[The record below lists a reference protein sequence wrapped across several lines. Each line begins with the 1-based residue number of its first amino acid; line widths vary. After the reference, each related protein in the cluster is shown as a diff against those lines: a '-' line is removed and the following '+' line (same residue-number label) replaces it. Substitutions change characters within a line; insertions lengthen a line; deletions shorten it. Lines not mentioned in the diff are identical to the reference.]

1 MEFANKLSVFLPG
14 IIIGVILFQTIIVAP
29 TVFKSLGA
37 ELASPFLRAIFPKL
51 FLNVA
56 VLSLIGVVL
65 SVIGDRL
72 SLQILFFVSF
82 LLMSISYLIVPATN
96 KARDEG
102 RDKSFKYLH
111 LLSVIL
117 TLSTLVLCLIILVAT

>member
-1 MEFANKLSVFLPG
+1 MAG
-14 IIIGVILFQTIIVAP
+14 MILFQAALNAP
-29 TVFKSLGA
+29 TIFKVYSEEQAG
-37 ELASPFLRAIFPKL
+37 PFLRAIFPKL

-56 VLSLIGVVL
+56 VLGLIGLVLSLIG
-65 SVIGDRL
+65 GRL
-72 SLQILFFVSF
+72 SLQVFFFISF

-102 RDKSFKYLH
+102 RDESFKYLH

-117 TLSTLVLCLIILVAT
+117 TLSTLVVCLIILVAT

>member
-1 MEFANKLSVFLPG
+1 MAG
-14 IIIGVILFQTIIVAP
+14 MILFQAALNAP
-29 TVFKSLGA
+29 TIFKVYSEEQAG
-37 ELASPFLRAIFPKL
+37 PFLRAIFPKL

-56 VLSLIGVVL
+56 VLSLIGLVL

-72 SLQILFFVSF
+72 SLQILFVVSF
-82 LLMSISYLIVPATN
+82 ILMSISYWIVPATN

-117 TLSTLVLCLIILVAT
+117 TLSTLVLCLIILVVT

>member
-1 MEFANKLSVFLPG
+1 MNNLYLFIAGLMAG
-14 IIIGVILFQTIIVAP
+14 MILFQAALNAP
-29 TVFKSLGA
+29 TIFKVYSEEQAG
-37 ELASPFLRAIFPKL
+37 PFLRAIFPKL

-56 VLSLIGVVL
+56 VLGLIGLVLSLIG
-65 SVIGDRL
+65 GRL
-72 SLQILFFVSF
+72 SLQVFFFISF

-102 RDKSFKYLH
+102 RDESFKYLH

-117 TLSTLVLCLIILVAT
+117 TLSTLVVCLIILVAT

>member
-1 MEFANKLSVFLPG
+1 MNNLYLFIAGLMAG
-14 IIIGVILFQTIIVAP
+14 MILFQAALNAP
-29 TVFKSLGA
+29 TIFKVYSEAQAG
-37 ELASPFLRAIFPKL
+37 PFLRAIFPKL

-56 VLSLIGVVL
+56 VLGLIGLVLSLIG
-65 SVIGDRL
+65 GRL
-72 SLQILFFVSF
+72 SLQVFFFISF

-102 RDKSFKYLH
+102 RDESFKYLH

-117 TLSTLVLCLIILVAT
+117 TLSTLGVCLIILVAT

>member
-1 MEFANKLSVFLPG
+1 MDSLYIFLAG
-14 IIIGVILFQTIIVAP
+14 LMAGMILFQAALNAP
-29 TVFKSLGA
+29 TIFKVYSEEQAG
-37 ELASPFLRAIFPKL
+37 PFLRAIFPKL

-56 VLSLIGVVL
+56 VLSLMGFIL
-65 SVIGDRL
+65 SIIGDRL
-72 SLQILFFVSF
+72 SLQALFFVS
-82 LLMSISYLIVPATN
+82 LLFMSISYWIVPATN

-117 TLSTLVLCLIILVAT
+117 TLSTLVLCLIILVVT

>member
-1 MEFANKLSVFLPG
+1 MDSLFIFLAG
-14 IIIGVILFQTIIVAP
+14 LMAGMILFQAALNAP
-29 TVFKSLGA
+29 TIFKVYSEEQAG
-37 ELASPFLRAIFPKL
+37 PFLRAIFPKL

-56 VLSLIGVVL
+56 DLSLMGFIL
-65 SVIGDRL
+65 SIIGDRL
-72 SLQILFFVSF
+72 SLQALFFVS
-82 LLMSISYLIVPATN
+82 LLFMSISYWIVPATN

-117 TLSTLVLCLIILVAT
+117 TLSTLVLCLIILVVT

>member
-1 MEFANKLSVFLPG
+1 MNSLYIFLAG
-14 IIIGVILFQTIIVAP
+14 LMAGMILFQAALNAP
-29 TVFKSLGA
+29 TIFKVYSEEQAG
-37 ELASPFLRAIFPKL
+37 PFLRAIFPKL

-56 VLSLIGVVL
+56 VLSLIGLIL
-65 SVIGDRL
+65 SAIGDRF
-72 SLQILFFVSF
+72 SLQLLFFVSL
-82 LLMSISYLIVPATN
+82 LLMSISYWIVPATN

-117 TLSTLVLCLIILVAT
+117 TLSTLVLCLIILVIT

>member
-1 MEFANKLSVFLPG
+1 MNNLYLFIAGLMAG
-14 IIIGVILFQTIIVAP
+14 MILFQAALNAP
-29 TVFKSLGA
+29 TIFKVYSEEQAG
-37 ELASPFLRAIFPKL
+37 PFLRAIFPKL

-56 VLSLIGVVL
+56 VLGLIGLVLSLIG
-65 SVIGDRL
+65 GRL
-72 SLQILFFVSF
+72 SLQVFFFISF

-102 RDKSFKYLH
+102 RDESFKYLH

-117 TLSTLVLCLIILVAT
+117 TLSTLGVCLIILVAT

>member
-1 MEFANKLSVFLPG
+1 
-14 IIIGVILFQTIIVAP
+14 
-29 TVFKSLGA
+29 
-37 ELASPFLRAIFPKL
+37 
-51 FLNVA
+51 VA
-56 VLSLIGVVL
+56 VLSLIGLIL

-72 SLQILFFVSF
+72 SLQVLFFVSL

-117 TLSTLVLCLIILVAT
+117 TLSTLVLCLIILVIT

>member
-1 MEFANKLSVFLPG
+1 MDSLYIFLAG
-14 IIIGVILFQTIIVAP
+14 LMAGMIFFQAALNAP
-29 TVFKSLGA
+29 TIFKVYSEEQAG
-37 ELASPFLRAIFPKL
+37 PFLRAIFPRL

-56 VLSLIGVVL
+56 ILSLIGL
-65 SVIGDRL
+65 IIAMIGNRL
-72 SLQILFFVSF
+72 ILQFLFFSAL

-102 RDKSFKYLH
+102 RDKNFKYLH

-117 TLSTLVLCLIILVAT
+117 TLSTLVICLIILAVT